1 MCDDTMT
8 CPGPNELAKFAVG
21 DMPVD
26 AFDRIANHVASCRDC
41 EAAIDRLG
49 PIDDPLLTHL
59 HGLDEVAATAGH
71 VPERLLQTARGV
83 RHAVEPSPR
92 RQLGKF
98 ELLEELGVGSFGR
111 VYRARDSQLGRT
123 VAIKLLRAGEF
134 ASRDEVD
141 RFLREAR
148 SAAQLQHQGI
158 VAVYDTGQTEDGSC
172 YIVEEFVEGQ
182 TLAAMMGRQRFDF
195 RTSAALIAEVAT
207 ALEFAH
213 RRGVVHRD
221 MKPSNLML
229 DAAGRPHVMDFG
241 LAKLD
246 TDDAPMTEEGQVLGT
261 PAYMSPEQAR
271 GEIGQIDAR
280 TDIYGLGVMLYE
292 LLTGERPF
300 RGNRRMLLLQ
310 VLQDEPRPPR
320 TLNDKIPGDLETICL
335 KAMAKL
341 PSRRYRTAGEM
352 ADDLHRWLQGEPIQA
367 RPVSRTERLW
377 RWCRRNPLA
386 VGLLLAVTLGSA
398 LGLWHLVR
406 LSDQLVEQSAL
417 ESAAQQAEMLEEVN
431 EFYTVRVVD
440 RLTGTGVNVTHDY
453 AAKGKGKAVPLPA
466 TLTIELGREI
476 SSKSKTGMAV
486 RLYSDYP
493 FRTRKGDAGPQ
504 DDFEREAMKRLY
516 DDPTKPYWSFETYQ
530 GKPALRYATAQK
542 LKKTCVE
549 CHNHHNDSVKRDWK
563 EGEVGGALEII
574 RPLDADVERARQGLR
589 GTFISM
595 ALTSGSLLAASLG
608 FVLISNR
615 RRRALPRSEIRA

>member
-1 MCDDTMT
+1 MS
-8 CPGPNELAKFAVG
+8 CPAPDELAKFAIG
-21 DMPVD
+21 DLPAD
-26 AFDRIANHVASCRDC
+26 EFDRIADHVASCPDC
-41 EAAIDRLG
+41 EAALDRLG

-59 HGLDEVAATAGH
+59 HGLDAAVTTAGL
-71 VPERLLQTARGV
+71 VPDRLLQTARRV
-83 RHAVEPSPR
+83 RHAVEPSPN

-111 VYRARDSQLGRT
+111 VYRARDSQLGRI

-134 ASRDEVD
+134 ASREEVD

-148 SAAQLQHQGI
+148 SAAQLQHPGI
-158 VAVYDTGQTEDGSC
+158 VSVHDAAQTEDGSC
-172 YIVEEFVEGQ
+172 YLVQEFVEGQ
-182 TLAAMMGRQRFDF
+182 TLAVMMSRQRFDF

-207 ALEFAH
+207 ALDFAH
-213 RRGVVHRD
+213 RHGVVHRD

-229 DAAGRPHVMDFG
+229 DAAGGPHVMDFG

-341 PSRRYRTAGEM
+341 PSRRYRTVGEM

-431 EFYTVRVVD
+431 EYYTEKVVD
-440 RLTGTGVNVTHDY
+440 RLQGTAVNVTHDY
-453 AAKGKGKAVPLPA
+453 AGKGKVPLPA

-476 SSKSKTGMAV
+476 SRKSKTGVAV
-486 RLYSDYP
+486 RLYSEYP

-504 DDFEREAMKRLY
+504 DDFEREAMKRLRE
-516 DDPTKPYWSFETYQ
+516 DPTKPYWSFESYQ

-542 LKKTCVE
+542 LKKSCVE

-574 RPLDADVERARQGLR
+574 RPLDADVERARLGLR
-589 GTFISM
+589 GTFIGM

-608 FVLISNR
+608 FVVIANR
-615 RRRALPRSEIRA
+615 RRRGLQRTEIRT